1 MEEKSRNTEAEIKV
15 LSKKDLVGESNPFSD
30 DVLGVVEHELFN
42 TIRLIDQEIESL
54 NQIIESANKISPGLH
69 SVKSELI
76 GHRIDALKK
85 IGDFVFNKKKL
96 EDQQSLEDV
105 QDITQLLLG
114 VKGK

>member
-1 MEEKSRNTEAEIKV
+1 MEKKKQTDDVTKIPKS
-15 LSKKDLVGESNPFSD
+15 DLIQSTDPFSD
-30 DVLGVVEHELFN
+30 AVLGVVEHELFN
-42 TIRLIDQEIESL
+42 TIRMIDQELESL
-54 NQIIESANKISPGLH
+54 STIIETANKISPGLH

-96 EDQQSLEDV
+96 EDKQSIEDV

-114 VKGK
+114 VKR